1 MQTPKKST
9 KISAQNNF
17 IKDLTSFSITK
28 VYSIQHTKNNSQ
40 KNQLLLLI
48 QQIILSI
55 GLITSSNSI
64 HSIRVTIINICIHIV
79 KTQILL
85 QVIED
90 ITFLKISHL
99 APKAIA
105 LRPLLASL
113 WLFSTFSSSFSIL
126 YAHDSQGM
134 NLKNPLG
141 ILIQL
146 SSIL

>member
-1 MQTPKKST
+1 M
-9 KISAQNNF
+9 
-17 IKDLTSFSITK
+17 TS
-28 VYSIQHTKNNSQ
+28 Y
-40 KNQLLLLI
+40 
-48 QQIILSI
+48 
-55 GLITSSNSI
+55 
-64 HSIRVTIINICIHIV
+64 
-79 KTQILL
+79 
-85 QVIED
+85 
-90 ITFLKISHL
+90 L

-146 SSIL
+146 SSILWVTDVPFISTYE